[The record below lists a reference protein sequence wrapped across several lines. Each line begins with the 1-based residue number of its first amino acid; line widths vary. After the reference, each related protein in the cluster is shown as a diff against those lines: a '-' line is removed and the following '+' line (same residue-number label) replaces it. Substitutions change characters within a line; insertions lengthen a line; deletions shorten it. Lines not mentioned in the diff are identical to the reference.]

1 MTIINPSIF
10 REYDI
15 RGVVDRSLTEV
26 AVEMIGR
33 ALGTQVIRAG
43 QTQLALGR
51 DGRLSSPRLSQA
63 LIKGLLSTGL
73 DLVDLGQVTT
83 PMVYFAAKT
92 LPNLHS
98 CAVVTGSH
106 NPPEYNGIK
115 MVVADQTLYGDAVQN
130 LRELIERN
138 DFVMGEGRCRSLDIW
153 PSYQQ
158 AIIERIKLARPLKVV
173 VDCGNGVAGTF
184 APPLLRALGCE
195 VVELFCEV
203 DGAFPHHHPD
213 PSKPDNLQTLI
224 STVKREQADIGLAFD
239 GDGDRCGV
247 VDEQGQILYPDRQMM
262 LFARDVLAQQPGA
275 PIVFDIKC
283 SSRLARVISD
293 AGGQPLMWKTGH
305 SLMKAKL
312 RETGAALAGEMSG
325 HIFFAHRWFGF
336 DDGLYSAARLLQIL
350 TLQSLSASELF
361 SQLPQG
367 VATSELEWTMDEG
380 EPTRFMQR
388 FINQAQFSDAESC
401 TLDGLRVDYADSW
414 GLVRASNTSPNIV
427 LRFEGDNEDAL
438 VRIKT
443 LFRRQILQLEP
454 NARLPF

>member
-1 MTIINPSIF
+1 MTLINPSIF

-15 RGVVDRSLTEV
+15 RGVVDHSLTEV
-26 AVEMIGR
+26 AVELIGR

-51 DGRLSSPRLSQA
+51 DGRLSSPRLTQA

-92 LPNLHS
+92 LPKLNS

-106 NPPEYNGIK
+106 NPPGYNGIK

-130 LRELIERN
+130 LRDLIERN
-138 DFVMGEGRCRSLDIW
+138 DFVVGEGHCQRLAIW

-158 AIIERIKLARPLKVV
+158 AIVERIKLSRPLKVV
-173 VDCGNGVAGTF
+173 MDCGNGVAGAF
-184 APPLLRALGCE
+184 APQLLRALGCE

-203 DGAFPHHHPD
+203 DGHFPHHHPD

-224 STVKREQADIGLAFD
+224 STVKKEQADIGLAFD

-293 AGGQPLMWKTGH
+293 AGGQPVMWKTGH
-305 SLMKAKL
+305 SLMKTKL
-312 RETGAALAGEMSG
+312 RETGAVLAGEMSG

-336 DDGLYSAARLLQIL
+336 DDGLYSAARLLQIV
-350 TLQSLSASELF
+350 TSHSLSASELF
-361 SQLPQG
+361 AQLPQG
-367 VATSELEWTMDEG
+367 VATPELEWSRKEG
-380 EPTRFMQR
+380 EPVRFMQR
-388 FINQAQFSDAESC
+388 FIAQAEFNEGERC
-401 TLDGLRVDYADSW
+401 TLDGLRVDYADGW

-427 LRFEGDNEDAL
+427 LRFEGDDAEVL
-438 VRIKT
+438 ERIKT
-443 LFRRQILQLEP
+443 VFRQQILRLEP